1 MHREHRERFFEAMGD
16 GVAFLPAPGQL
27 QRNNDT
33 EYNYRPE
40 SSFWWLTGLNE
51 PDAVAVFVRKGKS
64 RRFLLFLQPKDPTME
79 MWNGRRLGP
88 KGAKSVL
95 GADEAHS
102 IGEFGARIDELLKG
116 HRRVLLPLR
125 QGSACERE
133 VVLAVDRLHARRRQ
147 PGVLPSKF
155 IDVRRVIHALRLVKS
170 PAELAKMERAAAIT
184 GRAFR
189 EVFSLVK
196 PGLME
201 YQLRAV
207 FPAVYGLHGGDWSF
221 ETIAAAGANACTLHY
236 TSCRDRLR
244 DGELVLFD
252 AGAEFEHYAADVTRT
267 IPVNGR
273 FSKPQE
279 TVYRAV
285 LAALEAAV
293 EMAKPGVTVEQVHMA
308 AVETIVDRLL
318 AIGALKGA
326 RKTLLKKEAWKR
338 WFPHGTSHW
347 LGLDVH
353 DVGSYAGDEAATL
366 LKPGMV
372 ITVEPGLYF
381 PVDDKKAPAAFRGI
395 GVRIEDDV
403 LITED
408 GCRVLTADIPREPR
422 EVEAAMARRPT
433 VFRALEAPTGPPK
446 SPAKTTGK
454 VPAKA
459 RATKATAAKRVTK
472 KEAAKTPATATTRAR
487 AKAAKRS

>member
-16 GVAFLPAPGQL
+16 GVAFLPAPAQL
-27 QRNNDT
+27 LRNNDT

-40 SSFWWLTGLNE
+40 SSFWWLTGLDE
-51 PDAVAVFVRKGKS
+51 PDAVAVFVRKGKT
-64 RRFLLFLQPKDPTME
+64 RRFLLFLQPKDPLME
-79 MWNGRRLGP
+79 MWNGARLGS
-88 KGAKSVL
+88 KGAKSEL
-95 GADEAHS
+95 GADEAWS
-102 IGEFGARIDELLKG
+102 IGEFGAKVDELLKG

-147 PGVLPSKF
+147 PGALPSEF
-155 IDVRRVIHALRLVKS
+155 VDVRRVIHELRLTKS
-170 PAELAKMERAAAIT
+170 PAEIAKMERAAAIT

-207 FPAVYGLHGGDWSF
+207 FPAVYTMNGGDWSF

-236 TSCRDRLR
+236 VSCRDRLV

-252 AGAEFEHYAADVTRT
+252 SGAEFEHYAADVTRT
-267 IPVNGR
+267 MPVNGR
-273 FSKPQE
+273 FSKVQE

-293 EMAKPGVTVEQVHMA
+293 AAAKPGATVDQVHLA
-308 AVETIVDRLL
+308 AAHATVDQLL
-318 AIGALKGA
+318 AMGALKG
-326 RKTLLKKEAWKR
+326 RRETLIKKEAWKR

-353 DVGSYAGDEAATL
+353 DVGGYAGDEAPVEL
-366 LKPGMV
+366 RPGMV

-381 PVDDKKAPAAFRGI
+381 PKDDRKAPEALRGI

-422 EVEAAMARRPT
+422 EIEAAMARRPT
-433 VFRALEAPTGPPK
+433 VFRALEPPAGARPLAKAKAAPATKKTAKPAAKAAAKAKPAPKAARKTG
-446 SPAKTTGK
+446 T
-454 VPAKA
+454 PAKA
-459 RATKATAAKRVTK
+459 G
-472 KEAAKTPATATTRAR
+472 
-487 AKAAKRS
+487 RSRS